1 MFACCSLNLEKMEMD
16 QDHSAKS
23 DTWRRGLE
31 VRRQVLGDEYVD
43 RAFSSADSFSGDLQ
57 DYITEHAWGATWV
70 RPGLSLKT
78 RSIINLAMLV
88 ALNRP
93 HELELHMR
101 GAFRNGVTLDE
112 MKEILLHT
120 GVYCGAPAAVD
131 AFRTARKVLETM
143 QAARE
148 ETRSAE

>member
-1 MFACCSLNLEKMEMD
+1 M
-16 QDHSAKS
+16 Q
-23 DTWRRGLE
+23 

-43 RAFSSADSFSGDLQ
+43 RALGMADSFSSDLQ

-93 HELELHMR
+93 HELELHIR
-101 GAFRNGVTLDE
+101 GALRNGVTRDE
-112 MKEILLHT
+112 LKEILLHT

-131 AFRTARKVLETM
+131 AFRTARKVLD
-143 QAARE
+143 
-148 ETRSAE
+148 AEPKTP